1 MLAVA
6 GATFFAHALLPT
18 MLAGAGATQC
28 AHALLP
34 TMIAGAGATQYAH
47 ALPPT
52 MLAVAGATFFAPV
65 LPLTMLAEV
74 FAAVYFAVPR
84 PYAMTAHGA
93 SIHRDILDTKRMKH
107 MHWCICLT
115 SLTGLGRCHCYILLV
130 ISGRKSQHLQLSSKH
145 AVFNPLHAQ
154 LVTNASQPVDMNGS
168 RSLTPRCASSAGLS
182 QIFRRKFLI
191 PRGDAS

>member
-18 MLAGAGATQC
+18 MLAGAGPTFFAL
-28 AHALLP
+28 ALL
-34 TMIAGAGATQYAH
+34 
-47 ALPPT
+47 PT
-52 MLAVAGATFFAPV
+52 MLAVAGPTFFALAL
-65 LPLTMLAEV
+65 LPTMHAEV
-74 FAAVYFAVPR
+74 FAAVCFALPR
-84 PYAMTAHGA
+84 PYAALAHGA
-93 SIHRDILDTKRMKH
+93 SIHLDILEMKRMKH